1 MVKMTQSLFQYLRD
15 NHRELI
21 PLISFGHIEVLTD
34 EIWSSYIEWC
44 KTDEGRKH
52 LKGGSEYRG
61 KCGNGI

>member
-34 EIWSSYIEWC
+34 EIWSAYIEWC
-44 KTDEGRKH
+44 KTDEGRKY